1 MEKEQIEGHKT
12 DRHLGAGEEIDLLAA
27 EALLEFREGDGAA
40 IAPADDFAVEDEI
53 AGDVADGIEKLG
65 KFGYAVERAGIDF
78 DLRIT
83 LVDLGADAIEFVF
96 DERSVGER
104 GDEIGGSIGGGGAGG
119 QERGGKSGLEGGNGT
134 PARPRAPTV

>member
-1 MEKEQIEGHKT
+1 M
-12 DRHLGAGEEIDLLAA
+12 GAGEEIDLLAA

-78 DLRIT
+78 DFRGA
-83 LVDLGADAIEFVF
+83 LVDLRADAIEFVF
-96 DERSVGER
+96 DEGAVGER
-104 GDEIGGSIGGGGAGG
+104 GDEIGGSIGGAG
-119 QERGGKSGLEGGNGT
+119 EHDRDRAKEFDLDGGKRTTSVMSPVSML
-134 PARPRAPTV
+134 AR

>member
-53 AGDVADGIEKLG
+53 AGDVADGIEKLRE
-65 KFGYAVERAGIDF
+65 FGNAIERAGMDF

-83 LVDLGADAIEFVF
+83 LVDLGADAIAFVF

-104 GDEIGGSIGGGGAGG
+104 GDE
-119 QERGGKSGLEGGNGT
+119 
-134 PARPRAPTV
+134 